1 MKKIIV
7 LLAVSFLTVTLNAQ
21 LNNTKWNGQ
30 LNIQNGMN
38 TLFNFSNDTL
48 EVVNSD
54 NNESLETMKYT
65 IKDSLLTL
73 QKLYGTSQCDTSTP
87 GVYKFQ
93 IVENELTLTL
103 VSDEC
108 PDRAEAIGTMKLQK
122 QE

>member
-7 LLAVSFLTVTLNAQ
+7 LLTVSFLAVTVNAQ
-21 LNNTKWNGQ
+21 LSNTKWNGQ

-48 EVVNSD
+48 EVVNND

-73 QKLYGTSQCDTSTP
+73 QKLYGSSQCDTSTS

-93 IVENELTLTL
+93 IAENELTLTL

>member
-7 LLAVSFLTVTLNAQ
+7 LLTVSFLAVTVNAQ
-21 LNNTKWNGQ
+21 LRNTKWNGQ

-48 EVVNSD
+48 EVVNND

-73 QKLYGTSQCDTSTP
+73 QKLYGSSQCDTSTS

-93 IVENELTLTL
+93 IAENELTLTL